1 MVIAKSLR
9 RCATALAVAATAAT
23 AAHAGTLRIC
33 ADPDNLPF
41 SKAEGPE
48 RGLYVDLASLV
59 SQRLGET
66 PEFVW
71 WLTYN
76 QRKALRNTILQ
87 DGCDAVFALPES
99 ADYRVRGL
107 AKTHAFLN
115 VSYAI
120 VAPPS
125 LKVARLDDLR
135 GKRVGVSFGSP
146 PQMLLAS
153 KEGFPATTF
162 RSTEEAMAALTRGE
176 IDAAILWGPSAGYEN
191 QRHQGGRFAITP
203 VQGEGMG
210 GGVAVAVR
218 REPADLAQRIDKALT
233 ELEPQI
239 RELAQKYGFPDAAPV
254 PLSANRA
261 LPATPVAQARPVR
274 SVRTAQARPAGLVPV
289 VATPADMAAAGVIRV
304 AQASPDAQAG
314 KAQVVATAGAAA
326 GAAPDADAAAEGR
339 QRFNNT
345 CSHCHGSDGASPI
358 SERDLRK
365 LRSRYKDDWPKVAN
379 TTIHEGRP
387 ELGMPTWKGTFN
399 DKEISEIIAFLGT
412 IQR

>member
-9 RCATALAVAATAAT
+9 RHAAALAVAAVAAS
-23 AAHAGTLRIC
+23 AACAAQAGTLRIC

-48 RGLYVDLASLV
+48 RGLYVELATLV
-59 SQRLGET
+59 SQHMGET

-87 DGCDAVFALPES
+87 DGCDAYFALPES

-107 AKTHAFLN
+107 AKTHAFLQ

-120 VAPPS
+120 VAPPD
-125 LKVARLDDLR
+125 LKVSRLEDLR
-135 GKRVGVSFGSP
+135 GKRLGVSFGSP

-153 KEGFPATTF
+153 REGYTTTTY
-162 RSTEEAMAALTRGE
+162 RETEQAMAALGRGE
-176 IDAAILWGPSAGYEN
+176 IDAALLWGPIAGYEN
-191 QRHQGGRFAITP
+191 QRHLGNRFVVTP

-210 GGVAVAVR
+210 GGVAVGVR
-218 REPADLAQRIDKALT
+218 REPADLAPRIDKALT
-233 ELEPQI
+233 ELQPQI
-239 RELAQKYGFPDAAPV
+239 RELALKYGFPVTAPMV
-254 PLSANRA
+254 LSATRVA
-261 LPATPVAQARPVR
+261 PSTPVARAPATTGRAVARAG
-274 SVRTAQARPAGLVPV
+274 STGLVAV
-289 VATPADMAAAGVIRV
+289 AVAATPADMAAAGVVRV
-304 AQASPDAQAG
+304 AQASP
-314 KAQVVATAGAAA
+314 
-326 GAAPDADAAAEGR
+326 AAPPTQVANASPAADANAVTDG
-339 QRFNNT
+339 QKRFNNT
-345 CSHCHGSDGASPI
+345 CSHCHGNNGASAV

-365 LRSRYKDDWPKVAN
+365 LNSRYKDKWREVAS

-387 ELGMPTWKGTFN
+387 DLGMPTWKGTFN
-399 DKEISEIIAFLGT
+399 DREISEILAFLGT